1 MIRIASKIWM
11 GYLNAL
17 NKNPWRVQIIQTGT
31 MMTCGDI
38 IAQFTVDKRKLSE
51 LDLKRTLRF
60 TILGSCVVG
69 PLIRAWFLTLEKL
82 LGSAVTLR
90 ITFAKVV
97 LDQLLFAPSQQTTI
111 LVTIGALQGFTLQQ
125 IKDKV
130 RNELYTIT
138 TTGWKIWPF
147 VNMLNF
153 YYVPFPL
160 RPLVVSTVNLF
171 WFTFLAY
178 NSNNS
183 QQRNSN

>member
-1 MIRIASKIWM
+1 MSYFISC
-11 GYLNAL
+11 
-17 NKNPWRVQIIQTGT
+17 KNFQ
-31 MMTCGDI
+31 
-38 IAQFTVDKRKLSE
+38 
-51 LDLKRTLRF
+51 
-60 TILGSCVVG
+60 G

-138 TTGWKIWPF
+138 TTGWKVLVLSFIKF
-147 VNMLNF
+147 VLFFDPSINSNSFQKKTPEKYLELI
-153 YYVPFPL
+153 VL
-160 RPLVVSTVNLF
+160 TV
-171 WFTFLAY
+171 FTFCFFTDLAICQY
-178 NSNNS
+178 AQLLLRSLSITTFGSINCEFILVHVFSI
-183 QQRNSN
+183 

>member
-1 MIRIASKIWM
+1 MSYFISC
-11 GYLNAL
+11 
-17 NKNPWRVQIIQTGT
+17 KNFQ
-31 MMTCGDI
+31 
-38 IAQFTVDKRKLSE
+38 
-51 LDLKRTLRF
+51 
-60 TILGSCVVG
+60 G

-138 TTGWKIWPF
+138 TTGWKVLVLAFIKF
-147 VNMLNF
+147 V
-153 YYVPFPL
+153 
-160 RPLVVSTVNLF
+160 LF
-171 WFTFLAY
+171 FDPSIDS
-178 NSNNS
+178 NSF
-183 QQRNSN
+183 QKKTPEKH

>member
-1 MIRIASKIWM
+1 MSYFISC
-11 GYLNAL
+11 
-17 NKNPWRVQIIQTGT
+17 KNFQ
-31 MMTCGDI
+31 
-38 IAQFTVDKRKLSE
+38 
-51 LDLKRTLRF
+51 
-60 TILGSCVVG
+60 G

-138 TTGWKIWPF
+138 TTGWK
-147 VNMLNF
+147 V
-153 YYVPFPL
+153 
-160 RPLVVSTVNLF
+160 LV
-171 WFTFLAY
+171 LAFKIFIY
-178 NSNNS
+178 FFQSVKARKLIS
-183 QQRNSN
+183 